1 MMKTINIIL
10 SFIMIGIMGYSCR
23 KDAVKPT
30 PPTSYSYSVWMTD
43 APGPYNAVFIDLQGI
58 EITGSDGKTV
68 LLNVNKGI
76 YNLLNFSNGI
86 DTLIATGVSEVAT
99 LQQIRFIL
107 GPNNAVVVNN
117 NVVCPL
123 SIPSADQS
131 DLILQLNQTLQ
142 DGVQSTILI
151 DFDANKSIVDDGNG
165 NYKLK
170 PVIRKIDATTSGSIK
185 GRISPVGVFAFVTA
199 SSTTTYCS
207 NVTTTGD
214 FFIAGLPPGNYAVT
228 VTPALPLTPVTK
240 SNIMVNAGVTR
251 YIGTI
256 PL

>member
-1 MMKTINIIL
+1 MKTINIIL
-10 SFIMIGIMGYSCR
+10 GFIMIGFMVNSCR
-23 KDAVKPT
+23 KDAANPA
-30 PPTSYSYSVWMTD
+30 PAPSYSYSVWMTD

-86 DTLIATGVSEVAT
+86 DTLIASGVSEVAT
-99 LQQIRFIL
+99 IHQIRFIL

-117 NVVCPL
+117 NIVFPL
-123 SIPSADQS
+123 ILSSTDQS

-142 DGVQSTILI
+142 EGVQSTILI

-170 PVIRKIDATTSGSIK
+170 PVIRRIDATISGSIK
-185 GRISPVGVFAFVTA
+185 GRISPVGIFAFVTA
-199 SSTTTYCS
+199 TSTTTYCS

-214 FFIAGLPPGNYAVT
+214 FFIAGLPPGNYSVT

-240 SNIMVNAGVTR
+240 SNIMVIAGITR
-251 YIGTI
+251 YIGII